1 MDPEDV
7 WKSQLGALGSFIRT
21 QRQLAN
27 LSLRETAKLSEV
39 SSAYLSQVER
49 GLHQPSLRVIRSL
62 ADALNLSAETLL
74 AQAGLVLDEP
84 VSDSSAPAEPGPVAT
99 VAAILADPTLSRDQ
113 KETVL
118 SVYRALST
126 AERQDEEGG
135 APPPNNPS

>member
-1 MDPEDV
+1 MNPEDV
-7 WKSQLGALGSFIRT
+7 WKTQLGALGSFIRT

-62 ADALNLSAETLL
+62 AEALDVSAETLL

-84 VSDSSAPAEPGPVAT
+84 VPAGAGEPGPVAT
-99 VAAILADPTLSRDQ
+99 VAAILADPTLSADQ

-126 AERQDEEGG
+126 AVERTDAPPEGEEGRVEG
-135 APPPNNPS
+135 